1 MGNIDF
7 LQIFQGVATLAD
19 SEPKI
24 IIGRLVLIAIGLLLI
39 YLGKKGILEAL
50 IMIPMGVGMATI
62 NAAVMFVTPK
72 MALEADVDPSTGL
85 AKGTLFLNPLISEG
99 EKWIDV
105 LQIQWLQ
112 PVYSFTFSN
121 GLIACLVFMG
131 IGSLLDVGF
140 VMARP
145 FKSMFIALCGE
156 LGTVVAFPL
165 AILMGLPLADAA
177 ATATI
182 GGADGPMIL
191 FAALMLSEKLFVPI
205 TVVAYLYLGLTYG
218 GYPFL
223 IKAMVPRH
231 IRGLRMPP
239 EKTHPIT
246 SGEKLVFAVVAA
258 VALCLLFPVAAPL
271 FLSLFIGVIIRESGL
286 NHYHE
291 LFSSTVLYGA
301 TFFLGLLLGV
311 LCEASIILKPEV
323 LILLVIGILALT
335 FSGIGGLLGG
345 YVLYFWYKRKGIN
358 YNPVIGIAAVSC
370 VPTTSK
376 VAQKCVS
383 EVTPDAIIMPHAL
396 GANISGVITS
406 AIFAAVLITVVRAS
420 GGGAF

>member
-1 MGNIDF
+1 MGQMDF

-24 IIGRLVLIAIGLLLI
+24 MIGRLVLIATGLLLI
-39 YLGKKGILEAL
+39 YLGKKGVLEAL

-72 MALEADVDPSTGL
+72 MALPGDVDPATGL

-105 LQIQWLQ
+105 MQIQWLQ
-112 PVYSFTFSN
+112 PVYSLTFSN

-156 LGTVVAFPL
+156 LGTVIAFPL
-165 AILMGLPLADAA
+165 AIIMGLPLADAA

-191 FAALMLSEKLFVPI
+191 FAALMLSEDLFVPI

-223 IKAMVPRH
+223 IKAMVPRR
-231 IRGLRMPP
+231 IRGLKMPV
-239 EKTHPIT
+239 EHTHPIT

-258 VALCLLFPVAAPL
+258 TALCLLFPVAAPL
-271 FLSLFIGVIIRESGL
+271 FMSLFVGVIIRESGL
-286 NHYHE
+286 NHYQE
-291 LFSSTVLYGA
+291 LFSGPLLYGA

-323 LILLVIGILALT
+323 LILLIIGIVALT

-370 VPTTSK
+370 VPTTAK
-376 VAQKCVS
+376 VAQKMVS

-396 GANISGVITS
+396 GASISGVITS
-406 AIFAAVLITVVRAS
+406 AIFAAVLITMVRAS

>member
-1 MGNIDF
+1 MGNFDF

-24 IIGRLVLIAIGLLLI
+24 LIGRLVLIAIGLLLI

-72 MALEADVDPSTGL
+72 MSLDADVDPVTGL

-99 EKWIDV
+99 DKWIDV

-246 SGEKLVFAVVAA
+246 SGEKLVFAVVAMT
-258 VALCLLFPVAAPL
+258 ALCLLFPVAAPL
-271 FLSLFIGVIIRESGL
+271 FMSLFIGVIIRESGL

-335 FSGIGGLLGG
+335 FSGIGGILGG

-370 VPTTSK
+370 VPTTAK
-376 VAQKCVS
+376 VAQKTVS

-396 GANISGVITS
+396 GASISGVITS